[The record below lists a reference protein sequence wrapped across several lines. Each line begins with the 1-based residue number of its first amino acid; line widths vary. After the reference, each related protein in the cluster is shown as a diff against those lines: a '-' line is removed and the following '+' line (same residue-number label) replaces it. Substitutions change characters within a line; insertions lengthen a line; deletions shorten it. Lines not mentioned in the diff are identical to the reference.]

1 MTVWGLEGHRTFRLG
16 CTIHQHQ
23 NARVFEVRH
32 QDLTLSPSCPYCP
45 PCLVHLENVPSLS
58 FLAFHTVLQN
68 SIIQPSRPSL
78 FISFLNLKRTP
89 FLLSLSQI
97 LRGIQ
102 EGDLISPDLSLLFI
116 QRLFGLGWKL
126 FLLQC
131 LHLCTSLAVVY
142 ALMLFLFLPWAKFL

>member
-1 MTVWGLEGHRTFRLG
+1 MYYPSTPKCQGLRSETSGPNPFPFLP
-16 CTIHQHQ
+16 
-23 NARVFEVRH
+23 
-32 QDLTLSPSCPYCP
+32 LL
-45 PCLVHLENVPSLS
+45 PSLPSSFGECS
-58 FLAFHTVLQN
+58 FLIFSSLSHSFTKLHYPAFQTFTVHFILKSQTY
-68 SIIQPSRPSL
+68 SIS
-78 FISFLNLKRTP
+78 
-89 FLLSLSQI
+89 SLSQI

-142 ALMLFLFLPWAKFL
+142 ALMLFLFLP